1 MDEKSLPNVVWL
13 EDGREV
19 PFEPPEP
26 PRRWL
31 EESLE
36 WATGERC
43 EEEPKGEGDV
53 AAEAPRLQW
62 L

>member
-13 EDGREV
+13 EDGQEV

-36 WATGERC
+36 WAAGDEREGE
-43 EEEPKGEGDV
+43 P
-53 AAEAPRLQW
+53 AEDGLSKLVW
-62 L
+62 I

>member
-1 MDEKSLPNVVWL
+1 MGERELPEVVWL

-19 PFEPPEP
+19 AFEPAEP

-36 WATGERC
+36 WAAGDGR
-43 EEEPKGEGDV
+43 EEEPKGEGDDG
-53 AAEAPRLQW
+53 AEAPRLLW